1 MKKKNRK
8 KFTPFTHE
16 DLDIKNELL
25 QLARNARKQDQERKL
40 ENDLASVLIYSNI
53 AEYLA
58 ENLLENLNHF
68 VKESTY
74 KDFGGI
80 LFLEYVCDPD
90 RKRTLNQVVDEIQK
104 FSFPDK
110 DNILSCLRKIADSR
124 NRIFHNF
131 AKSNIEAIKE
141 LLNRDLPVIQ
151 EECEDV
157 ITRVNT
163 IYAGLGKILVQNN
176 VSSGNNQN
184 SENTHDSPRETTDP
198 ST

>member
-1 MKKKNRK
+1 MPKSSKNK
-8 KFTPFTHE
+8 KFAPFTHE
-16 DLDIKNELL
+16 NIDIKNELL

-40 ENDLASVLIYSNI
+40 ENELASVLIYSNI

-68 VKESTY
+68 VKQSTY

-80 LFLEYVCDPD
+80 LFLENVCSPD

-110 DNILSCLRKIADSR
+110 INILSCLRKIAESR

-131 AKSNIEAIKE
+131 AKSDLETIKE
-141 LLNRDLPVIQ
+141 LINKDLPIIQ
-151 EECEDV
+151 DECEDV
-157 ITRVNT
+157 ITRINT
-163 IYAGLGKILVQNN
+163 IYAGLGKILVTNTETK
-176 VSSGNNQN
+176 SP
-184 SENTHDSPRETTDP
+184 SEVEPQTENKG
-198 ST
+198 